1 MEISSCDF
9 MELTIGEIS
18 DLLLDKLHENKE
30 KGIKNYSQALL
41 TGKDKEGNLYKLTV
55 LLTEAIE

>member
-9 MELTIGEIS
+9 MELTLGELS
-18 DLLLDKLHENKE
+18 DLLLNKLHENKE
-30 KGIKNYSQALL
+30 NGTKTYSQALL
-41 TGKDKEGNLYKLTV
+41 TCRDKEGNLYKLTV

>member
-1 MEISSCDF
+1 MKISTCDF
-9 MELTIGEIS
+9 MELTISELS

-30 KGIKNYSQALL
+30 KGTKNYSQALL
-41 TGKDKEGNLYKLTV
+41 TGKDEDGNLYKLTV